1 MDDWNINIK
10 DTSLRDRIILVSLL
24 VLSLVLIVFGFI
36 NQERTRETVLVSQA
50 EAQGQAPAAG
60 LSTPELLSG
69 EIEPAPV
76 DGQSLAIPVVAVE
89 KKAPGVGSLFLIATA
104 SFIGFVVL
112 MMSAILAILLLIE
125 RLHRR
130 RRQAATELQAPPV
143 AETSPE

>member
-10 DTSLRDRIILVSLL
+10 DTSIRDRIILVSLL

-36 NQERTRETVLVSQA
+36 NQERTRETVIVSQA
-50 EAQGQAPAAG
+50 QAQGQAPVG
-60 LSTPELLSG
+60 GESTFDPLILEEDPAVNSG
-69 EIEPAPV
+69 
-76 DGQSLAIPVVAVE
+76 QLLAIPVVPVE

-104 SFIGFVVL
+104 SFIGFIVL
-112 MMSAILAILLLIE
+112 MMAAILAILLLIE

-130 RRQAATELQAPPV
+130 RRAATELQAPPV